1 MIFLSTFTSENQH
14 STNNMKN
21 YLSRFLAFFI
31 AIGMTISTGAFAN
44 VVDKA
49 KEKQYPIAKMTGTV
63 SGSAPKSRPPKLQTK
78 SDRGS
83 ISRNRKTTD
92 ISRSFTTILSDA
104 IGNVDLRGSVIAS
117 DAPSSVFPRGMYK
130 IPTSDQ
136 SDFSLIRSGVLA
148 NKGGAVVEN
157 IYYAVTSL
165 SMFGEIWVEIDAYNA
180 ETWEPVPYYIEPETS
195 VIASDVTVDP
205 MTGKVY
211 GCFYNDAFDGGYVFG
226 TIDYKTATRTAIKD
240 IPSEIG
246 YYNAVAADADGSIY
260 AIDIQG
266 RFYKIDKNSGEPLLI
281 GDTGI
286 KPQYAASATIDPA
299 SGRMFWTYST
309 DSEGALYEVDKTT
322 GTATLL
328 CLFPNA
334 EEVTGLYVA
343 SPLAEN
349 AAPAPA
355 ENIEAIFEDGKL
367 SGKIRFQIS
376 ALHFDGSPAQGEV
389 SYLITANGEKAAT
402 STAECGTTVSA
413 DISLPNSGEYEFCVI
428 LSNQAGSSPAA
439 KTSAYVGYGIPDAP
453 EVSIEYSDGEFTIE
467 WTTPDNVS
475 TGGIINSKDFTYTV
489 TRYPDGNIIA
499 NDINTTRLTDIVEEP
514 SQITVFYY
522 TVTTKNHDTVSAP
535 GKSNTWVL
543 GAVNPPYFQDFMS
556 DEAMA
561 GFTILDNNNDGQTWK
576 RALFGG
582 NVSIAYNEELAADDW
597 LITPP
602 LTLKKDAVYKLSFD
616 VSSDARYPERLEVK
630 MGKSPDAKGMTTTLM
645 NATIYKSSEKVT
657 EEIYITPD
665 SDGNFYIGFHGI
677 SDPDCLYL
685 YIHSITISGAMSPY
699 APDAISDLQIIPDEN
714 GKLSSDIFFTPP
726 SLSICGNEL
735 NEIGYIEISRNG
747 TVIKRIDSPQ
757 LGLRQKISDTVTSP
771 GIYTY
776 SATAYNSSGEGKKA
790 IASAYIGINTP
801 QKVPAFTASRTSS
814 PGEVSFEWSAPKT
827 DKDGFPINPAL
838 IKYKIVEFVGNNDI
852 VIADDIIG
860 TGFRYQAISPEV
872 EQEFKQWGIFAKTDN
887 GISGGTD
894 SEMMAVGTPYTM
906 PYSES
911 APDGNLQHILGTG
924 SDPYVVWD
932 TTTDS
937 PDVASQDGDN
947 GYMYM
952 LGYFKDDEAP
962 IFTGIIHI
970 DEPQPALSFY
980 VFRLTGEDDTTTD
993 KNEIDVYISAD
1004 RTKKLVRTVKN
1015 CELPLPAQW
1024 NRVSI
1029 PLDEYVGKDIELTL
1043 VGRLNNFKNIAIDNI
1058 RIDRLCQ
1065 YNLAIE
1071 SINAPCEVNPYSQF
1085 DITVTLANTGEQD
1098 IPDYKVQLN
1107 LNGNKI
1113 DEKSYSVLGAGKKHK
1128 IVFRHSFDIVSDEH
1142 NTFSATVIYD
1152 KDENTN
1158 DNSKTADVSLIL
1170 PNYPSVRNLT
1180 GQWSENGIQ
1189 LNWTE
1194 PDLSLIVDDK
1204 RMEDF
1209 EKAGSFAHELTD
1221 WTLIDCDKVPV
1232 GGFNGLTLPG
1242 FITGETESS
1251 FFIFDDTDYNDS
1263 FKAYSGHK
1271 YLAVLYPANNM
1282 QADDWAISPT
1292 LSGQPQTISFKARS
1306 YHASYPECFEILY
1319 STGSLDPDDFISI
1332 ERVDNIPNVWTDYS
1346 VELPEGALHFA
1357 IRYNAAELFML
1368 MIDDIN
1374 FTAGTRADNL
1384 NLLGYNVYRDG
1395 DKLNSQTIETLS
1407 FVDTSVSEKESVYAV
1422 TAVYEYGESA
1432 PIYATVENSGIMNP
1446 HDIDAVIFAKDNNII
1461 IKNASGSKAIVSTPD
1476 GKIVFSG
1483 ICESETIIN
1492 VATGIYIVNAG
1503 NRSIKVIIK

>member
-1 MIFLSTFTSENQH
+1 
-14 STNNMKN
+14 MKN
-21 YLSRFLAFFI
+21 SLFRFLALLVAIGI
-31 AIGMTISTGAFAN
+31 AIGTGVFAN
-44 VVDKA
+44 VADKA
-49 KEKQYPIAKMTGTV
+49 KERQSPTAKMTGTV
-63 SGSAPKSRPPKLQTK
+63 ALSPKSRLPKLQSK
-78 SDRGS
+78 SDGGTITRH
-83 ISRNRKTTD
+83 RKTSG
-92 ISRSFTTILSDA
+92 ISRSFTSVLSDA
-104 IGNVDLRGSVIAS
+104 VGNIDLRGSVIAS
-117 DAPSSVFPRGMYK
+117 NTPSSVFPRGMYK
-130 IPTSDQ
+130 IPTSDG

-148 NKGGAVVEN
+148 NKGGAVVDN

-205 MTGKVY
+205 VTGKVY

-226 TIDYKTATRTAIKD
+226 TIDYKTAIRTAIKD

-246 YYNAVAADADGSIY
+246 YYNAIAADTDGTIY

-266 RFYKIDKNSGEPLLI
+266 LFYKIDKNSGEPHLI
-281 GDTGI
+281 GNTGL

-309 DSEGALYEVDKTT
+309 DTDGALYEVDKTT

-328 CLFPNA
+328 CTFPEA

-343 SPLAEN
+343 SPPAEN
-349 AAPAPA
+349 KAPAPA
-355 ENIEAIFEDGKL
+355 ENVEVVFEDGKL
-367 SGKIRFQIS
+367 SGIIRFLIPPM
-376 ALHFDGSPAQGEV
+376 LFDGSPAQGEV
-389 SYLITANGEKAAT
+389 SYLITANGEKVVA
-402 STAECGTTVSA
+402 STAECGNTVSA
-413 DISLPNSGEYEFCVI
+413 EISLPNSGEYEFCII
-428 LSNQAGSSPAA
+428 LSNQTGASPAA
-439 KTSAYVGYGIPDAP
+439 KTSSYVGYGIPDAP
-453 EVSIEYSDGEFTIE
+453 EVSINYSDGEFTIE
-467 WTTPDNVS
+467 WKAPDKVS
-475 TGGIINSKDFTYTV
+475 SGGIIDSKDFTYTV

-499 NDINTTRLTDIVEEP
+499 NDISTTRITDIVEEP

-522 TVTTKNHDTVSAP
+522 TVTAKNHDTVSAP
-535 GKSNTWVL
+535 GKSQNWTL
-543 GAVNPPYFQDFMS
+543 GAINPPYFQDFMS
-556 DEAMA
+556 DEAME

-582 NVSIAYNEELAADDW
+582 NVTIAYNEELAADDW

-602 LTLKKDAVYKLSFD
+602 IRLKSGAIYKLSFD

-630 MGKSPDAKGMTTTLM
+630 MGKSPVATDMTTTLM
-645 NATIYKSSEKVT
+645 DATIYKSSEKVT

-685 YIHSITISGAMSPY
+685 YIHSISISGAISPN
-699 APDAISDLQIIPDEN
+699 APEAIRDLQIVPDEN
-714 GKLSSDIFFTPP
+714 GQLSSYIFFTPP
-726 SLSICGNEL
+726 SLSINGNEL
-735 NEIGYIEISRNG
+735 DKIEYVEISRNG
-747 TVIKRIDSPQ
+747 TVIKRVDYPE
-757 LGLRQKISDTVTSP
+757 LGLRQKISDIVPSP

-776 SATAYNSSGEGKKA
+776 SATAHNNSGEGKKA
-790 IASAYIGINTP
+790 VASTYIGINTP
-801 QKVPAFTASRTSS
+801 QKVPAFTASRTANH
-814 PGEVSFEWSAPKT
+814 GEISFEWSAPVT

-838 IKYKIVEFVGNNDI
+838 IRYRIVEFVGNDDV
-852 VIADDIIG
+852 VIADNIIG
-860 TGFRYQAISPEV
+860 TEFRYQAISPDV
-872 EQEFKQWGIFAKTDN
+872 EQEFKQWAIFAKTDN

-894 SEMMAVGTPYTM
+894 SEMMAVGTPYAM

-970 DEPQPALSFY
+970 DDSNPALSLY
-980 VFRLTGEDDTTTD
+980 VFRLTGEDDTALD

-1004 RTKKLVRTVKN
+1004 KTKKLVRTVRN

-1029 PLDEYVGKDIELTL
+1029 PLDEYVGKDIELTF

-1065 YNLAIE
+1065 HNLAVE
-1071 SINAPCEVNPYSQF
+1071 SIDAPDEVNPYSPF
-1085 DITVTLANTGEQD
+1085 GITVTVANTGEND
-1098 IPDYKVQLN
+1098 ISDYKVELS
-1107 LNGNKI
+1107 LNGHKI
-1113 DEKSYSVLGAGKKHK
+1113 DEKTYSALGTGKKNK
-1128 IVFRHSFDIVSDEH
+1128 IVFRHSFDIISDEH

-1152 KDENTN
+1152 NDENKD
-1158 DNSKTADVSLIL
+1158 DNSKTAEVSLIL
-1170 PNYPSVRNLT
+1170 PNYPTVRNLT

-1194 PDLSLIVDDK
+1194 PDLSLIIEDK

-1209 EKAGSFAHELTD
+1209 EKAGSFAHKLTD
-1221 WTLIDCDKVPV
+1221 WTLIDCDNAPI

-1242 FITGETESS
+1242 LTTGETKSS

-1271 YLAVLYPANNM
+1271 YLAVLYPANNI

-1292 LSGQPQTISFKARS
+1292 LSGQTQTISFKARS
-1306 YHASYPECFEILY
+1306 YHASYPESFEILY
-1319 STGSLDPDDFISI
+1319 STGSLDPNDFISI
-1332 ERVDNIPNVWTDYS
+1332 EKVDNVPNAWTGYS

-1368 MIDDIN
+1368 MIDDIS
-1374 FTAGTRADNL
+1374 FIAGTKADNL
-1384 NLLGYNVYRDG
+1384 NLLGYNVYRNG
-1395 DKLNSQTIETLS
+1395 DKLNSQTIGTAS
-1407 FVDTSVSEKESVYAV
+1407 FVDTSVSEKEPLYAV
-1422 TAVYEYGESA
+1422 TAIYGCGESA
-1432 PIYATVENSGIMNP
+1432 PVYATIDNSGIMNP
-1446 HDIDAVIFAKDNNII
+1446 LSNEAKIFTRDNNII
-1461 IKNASGSKAIVSTPD
+1461 IKNASGCKAIVSTPD

-1483 ICESETIIN
+1483 NCETETIIT
-1492 VATGIYIVNAG
+1492 VTTGIYIVKAG
-1503 NRSIKVIIK
+1503 NQSIKVIIK